1 MSNSALK
8 LLAAS
13 GSTGGPLYVDDVF
26 STDLFSGTGSNQTIT
41 NGVDLSGEGGLVWGK
56 CRNNVNWHYLFDTE
70 RGVGNVMYSNAT
82 DAQGS
87 TGTSWLYAF
96 NNNGFSMGPGISVSG
111 QNHVSWSFRKAPG
124 FFDIVTYTGTGTAGN
139 RTIPHNLGSVPG
151 MIVVKDT
158 ASGAWYVWHR
168 SYTYP
173 LDNYQILN
181 GTNDVLGNQGDGFW
195 GSSGASGVT
204 STGFSISG
212 NGSINTV
219 NNTFVAYLFAHDAQD
234 FGTDSDES
242 IIKCGSYTGAG
253 NGTSVTLGF
262 EPQWL
267 MVKKSSGS
275 ASWYLWDNMRGVVT
289 GTSTTNGND
298 KHLLANTSS
307 QEASQDLV
315 QFNSTGFSFP
325 TADGDT
331 AQSGQTYIYM
341 AIRRPFKPAEE
352 FAATTDLLG
361 IIYSIPSNSS
371 SNGTVISTSNQIDMM
386 MGVPSVSG
394 SSSYISSRLQGGTA
408 MRASESNA
416 EFSSP
421 QFYLDYTKAFK
432 QVISNSTD
440 FLGYTFTRA
449 PGFFDV
455 VAYSGLETSPAAARA
470 IPHNLAVTPEM
481 IWVKCRSGSVN
492 WIVYHKDLGT
502 TKYINLNENNS
513 PNTSYPWNWGKQ
525 SPDANNFYIGTTSAS
540 KVNNS
545 GNTYIAYIFATVAG
559 ISKVGSYT
567 GTGTTLNVDC
577 GFSAGARLVLIK
589 RDGYGDWYYWDSV
602 RGIVAGNDPYLLLNT
617 NAAEVTNTD
626 YVDPLSSGFT
636 LTSSAGGLASEALN
650 VNGGT
655 YLFYAI
661 A

>member
-1 MSNSALK
+1 MSSSALK

-56 CRNNVNWHYLFDTE
+56 CRNNVNYHYLFDTE
-70 RGVGNVMYSNAT
+70 RGVGNAMYSNAT
-82 DAQGS
+82 NGQGS

-111 QNHVSWSFRKAPG
+111 QNHVGWSFRKAPG
-124 FFDIVTYTGTGTAGN
+124 FFDIVTYTGNGTAG
-139 RTIPHNLGSVPG
+139 RTVSHNLGSVPG
-151 MIVVKDT
+151 IIIVKSLTNSFDWQV
-158 ASGAWYVWHR
+158 YHR
-168 SYTYP
+168 STGNTHGGTLNEAYAFADSATYW
-173 LDNYQILN
+173 
-181 GTNDVLGNQGDGFW
+181 ND
-195 GSSGASGVT
+195 T
-204 STGFSISG
+204 SPTSAQFTVG
-212 NGSINTV
+212 NGNGV
-219 NNTFVAYLFAHDAQD
+219 NYNNEPYVAYLFAHDAQE
-234 FGTDSDES
+234 FGTDEDEA

-298 KHLLANTSS
+298 QYLLANAAN

-361 IIYSIPSNSS
+361 IINSIPANSS

-386 MGVPSVSG
+386 MAVPSVSG

-545 GNTYIAYIFATVAG
+545 GSTYIAYIFATVAG